1 MLSDGT
7 IIPFLNFMKFIEA
20 YKSLF
25 GTGSIFKRFHRTH
38 HKVVF
43 YLAMEERKLF
53 LSAMNASKQFFLNL
67 VLYYNMCFSK
77 ILTLGFVRRNEE
89 GHEKRLFHPSCG
101 ISVTIAESDRNE
113 RLGCFNL
120 RWKVFGRLS
129 CEESA
134 F

>member
-1 MLSDGT
+1 
-7 IIPFLNFMKFIEA
+7 MKFIEA

-77 ILTLGFVRRNEE
+77 ILTLGFVQRNEE
-89 GHEKRLFHPSCG
+89 GHEKRLFHPSRG
-101 ISVTIAESDRNE
+101 ISVTTAESDRNE
-113 RLGCFNL
+113 RLGWFNSH
-120 RWKVFGRLS
+120 WKVYGRLHHV
-129 CEESA
+129 ESV